1 MNREINISTENFIFK
16 IIDHIYKINLNNVN
30 LINKLLNLSN
40 EDLQNIEKIFY
51 YETRFAYFI
60 FINLKNIN
68 KYHKINSKILNFYK
82 KIKKYTIIFYIKE
95 IDNIIDKCIII
106 VNFEDNNKKYL
117 LNFKNINYDD
127 LILIRRIKKKLYK
140 FII

>member
-82 KIKKYTIIFYIKE
+82 KIKKYTIILYIKE